1 MAPPLPRHTE
11 RHLRVFA
18 DIVPPSRFVRAA
30 VAAAIVGLITITVY
44 LVVERAIAERLSVVR
59 GLQQLLQWDASNGYG
74 PAAFEGGWP
83 MALIGLAMDFVVSLA
98 WAVAFTALY
107 VAVPAVRR
115 NVVLMGLV
123 FGAFV
128 MVVMI
133 YAIVPTGHATRMH
146 GTVAHVI
153 NVLVAHTIFF
163 GLPLALTVDAVLK
176 AGAPR
181 ALEAPRTA

>member
-1 MAPPLPRHTE
+1 
-11 RHLRVFA
+11 VQ
-18 DIVPPSRFVRAA
+18 PSRFIRAS
-30 VAAAIVGLITITVY
+30 VAAAVVGLITITIY
-44 LVVERAIAERLSVVR
+44 LVLERAVAERLSVVL

-74 PAAFEGGWP
+74 PAAFRGGWP
-83 MALIGLAMDFVVSLA
+83 MAFIGLAMDFVVSLA

-107 VAVPAVRR
+107 AAAPAVRR
-115 NVVLMGLV
+115 NVVLTGLV
-123 FGAFV
+123 FGAVV

-146 GTVAHVI
+146 STVSHVI

-181 ALEAPRTA
+181 ALESPRTA